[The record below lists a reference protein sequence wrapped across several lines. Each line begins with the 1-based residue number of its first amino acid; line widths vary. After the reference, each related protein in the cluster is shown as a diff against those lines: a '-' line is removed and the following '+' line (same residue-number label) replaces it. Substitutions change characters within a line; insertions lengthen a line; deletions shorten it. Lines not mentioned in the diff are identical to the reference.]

1 MQSQITNFINFKV
14 NLPVFTQPLISN
26 RNRLEGVPRTDEF
39 TKSLR
44 AEIADPLWLLCRQ
57 WQMGEFEGED
67 AATACQ
73 AKILAEHQQPEMI
86 QFNEGQPVNYNSNEF
101 PLETLIENEPVRP
114 DYYLSL
120 QMGRQFFKL
129 MNEAGLSA
137 HKKAFTIAYKIAE
150 IIDPEDNEGIYL
162 SQSTAGVFPDGYKIM
177 EDIRDNKF
185 ESFVKGIAGIAAS
198 DIDKF
203 IQSISSQFTNWFNN
217 LYQLPTPGQVAWRPD
232 RMEYNFELDLPHIE
246 NGTIASLE
254 AKEYSSGR
262 IDWSTFDENIKLVQV
277 PEEPADAPL
286 VSETDN
292 FEEIVQSFI
301 PTPLQ
306 YAGMPNP
313 RFWQM
318 ENSRVDFGKIQ
329 TGTSGLLSILLA
341 EYGLTYSNDWFVLP
355 YQLKFNTLCEVKCI
369 MVTDVF
375 GQNILIEPT
384 FKDPE
389 MNWHEFACFRHT
401 EKQNRTSPRN
411 RFYLP
416 SSVLKNQQS
425 EPLEKVNF
433 MRDEMANMVWAI
445 ESIVPS
451 AAGGN
456 RRITTNATR
465 YDQDFVAADPEAK
478 IRYLIGTN
486 LPKNWIPF
494 IPVHKEGS
502 LQEIRLQRAKI
513 PNAPPPAS
521 QLLTEQQPV
530 HFIEEEEVPRAG
542 VIVSRMYKRT
552 RWLNGKTYLW
562 IGRSKT
568 VGRGEGWSG
577 LMFDQILPV

>member
-1 MQSQITNFINFKV
+1 MQAQVANFHNFKV

-39 TKSLR
+39 TRSLR

-57 WQMGEFEGED
+57 WQLGEFEGED

-73 AKILAEHQQPEMI
+73 AKILSEHQQPEMI
-86 QFNEGQPVNYNSNEF
+86 HFNEGEPVNYNADQF
-101 PLETLIENEPVRP
+101 PLETIVESEPLKN

-137 HKKAFTIAYKIAE
+137 HRKAFIGNYSIAE
-150 IIDPEDNEGIYL
+150 NIDPDDNEGIYL
-162 SQSTAGVFPDGYKIM
+162 SQSTAGAFPDGYKIM
-177 EDIRDNKF
+177 EDITNNKW
-185 ESFVKGIAGIAAS
+185 EAFVKSIAGITAA
-198 DIDKF
+198 DID
-203 IQSISSQFTNWFNN
+203 QFTKSIAPQFINWFTN
-217 LYQLPTPGQVAWRPD
+217 LYHLPAPGRSAWRPD

-246 NGTIASLE
+246 DKTKAYLE

-262 IDWSTFDENIKLVQV
+262 IDWLTFDENSK
-277 PEEPADAPL
+277 PAQDNTTDAAAGN
-286 VSETDN
+286 ETDN

-306 YAGMPNP
+306 YAGMPKP
-313 RFWQM
+313 RFWEM
-318 ENSRVDFGKIQ
+318 ENSQVDFGKIQ
-329 TGTSGLLSILLA
+329 TGTSGLLSILLT

-401 EKQNRTSPRN
+401 EIQNRTSPRN

-445 ESIVPS
+445 ESMVPS

-456 RRITTNATR
+456 RRIKSDLTR
-465 YDQDFVAADPEAK
+465 YGQDFVPVDPEAK
-478 IRYLIGTN
+478 IRYLIGTSV
-486 LPKNWIPF
+486 PKNWIPF

-502 LQEIRLQRAKI
+502 QQEIRLQRAKI
-513 PNAPPPAS
+513 PNAPPAVS

-542 VIVSRMYKRT
+542 VIVTRMYKRT

-562 IGRSKT
+562 IARTKT